1 MQDENL
7 LKMSQIATPP
17 LMDTHMA
24 NILICCLLEQLNK
37 PYSPTQLYDIAVG
50 TDIINYFFYQEAI
63 TYLQKN
69 GSLLLKQDADG
80 HDWFSLTEKGVE
92 CAKQLKEYV
101 AKPYRDKIFLEAKQ
115 YFKRQKRREEVKVS
129 YLPLKKGYHVQ
140 VRYLD
145 LQSDLMDLK
154 LYAPDLKQA
163 KYLGTQIMRNPA
175 NFYGKV
181 LEAVFSNQEEE
192 SVEETKPQNQ
202 K

>member
-24 NILICCLLEQLNK
+24 NILICCLLEQLDK
-37 PYSPTQLYDIAVG
+37 PISPTQLYDIAVG

-80 HDWFSLTEKGVE
+80 HDWFYLTETGAE

-101 AKPYRDKIFLEAKQ
+101 AKPYRDKIFFEAKQ
-115 YFKRQKRREEVKVS
+115 YFKRQKRREEVKIS
-129 YLPLKKGYHVQ
+129 YVPLKKGYHVQ

-181 LEAVFSNQEEE
+181 LEAVFSNREEE
-192 SVEETKPQNQ
+192 TAEQTKS
-202 K
+202 

>member
-1 MQDENL
+1 M
-7 LKMSQIATPP
+7 
-17 LMDTHMA
+17 
-24 NILICCLLEQLNK
+24 
-37 PYSPTQLYDIAVG
+37 
-50 TDIINYFFYQEAI
+50 
-63 TYLQKN
+63 
-69 GSLLLKQDADG
+69 
-80 HDWFSLTEKGVE
+80 
-92 CAKQLKEYV
+92 
-101 AKPYRDKIFLEAKQ
+101 
-115 YFKRQKRREEVKVS
+115 
-129 YLPLKKGYHVQ
+129 Q

>member
-24 NILICCLLEQLNK
+24 NILICCLLEQLDK
-37 PYSPTQLYDIAVG
+37 PVSPTQLYDIAVG

-80 HDWFSLTEKGVE
+80 HDWFYLTETGVE
-92 CAKQLKEYV
+92 CAKQLKEFV
-101 AKPYRDKIFLEAKQ
+101 AKPYRDKIVLEAKQ
-115 YFKRQKRREEVKVS
+115 YFKRQKRREEVKIS

-181 LEAVFSNQEEE
+181 LEAVFSNREEE
-192 SVEETKPQNQ
+192 SAEENKLQNQ

>member
-24 NILICCLLEQLNK
+24 NILICCLLEQLDK
-37 PYSPTQLYDIAVG
+37 PISPTQLYDIAVG

-69 GSLLLKQDADG
+69 GSLLLKQDEEG
-80 HDWFSLTEKGVE
+80 HDWFYLTETGVE

-101 AKPYRDKIFLEAKQ
+101 AKPYRDKIVLEAKQ
-115 YFKRQKRREEVKVS
+115 YFKRQKRREEVKIS
-129 YLPLKKGYHVQ
+129 YVPLKKGYHVQ

-181 LEAVFSNQEEE
+181 LEAVFSNREEE
-192 SVEETKPQNQ
+192 PAEKNKAVK
-202 K
+202 

>member
-24 NILICCLLEQLNK
+24 NILICCLLEQLDK
-37 PYSPTQLYDIAVG
+37 PISPTQLYDIAVG

-80 HDWFSLTEKGVE
+80 HDWFSLTETGVE

-181 LEAVFSNQEEE
+181 LEAVFSNREEE
-192 SVEETKPQNQ
+192 PTEETKPQNQ